1 MIIPW
6 ALRIFP
12 TFLINLKRK
21 MKQIRKYVKTNV
33 HLFYGPYILKY
44 QKYILKLK
52 IYNYILKYEKWNK
65 CETIWK
71 QLQIS
76 IRLFYE
82 PYIFSIFST
91 LIRATTPL
99 YKSTYIKNTNHILRA
114 LTLPLVL
121 SYTGDKLIQICTGKK
136 KPSRKKNEILRKPIE
151 IIDKPLPTFRRSPLS
166 ANF

>member
-52 IYNYILKYEKWNK
+52 IYNYILKYEK
-65 CETIWK
+65 
-71 QLQIS
+71 
-76 IRLFYE
+76 
-82 PYIFSIFST
+82 
-91 LIRATTPL
+91 
-99 YKSTYIKNTNHILRA
+99 
-114 LTLPLVL
+114 
-121 SYTGDKLIQICTGKK
+121 
-136 KPSRKKNEILRKPIE
+136 
-151 IIDKPLPTFRRSPLS
+151 
-166 ANF
+166 